1 MERAPA
7 RTPER
12 PGLAGPLPSLPP
24 PSSVPPVS
32 RLLETLVAL
41 AALVAPGE
49 AAPRSAPAQDA
60 VRGRIPVTI
69 VDGRLVVSCDL
80 STPFRRIPAN
90 LLVEFEQPH
99 GLVLHNKAAAPLR
112 CENPD
117 GTTIPIRIHLPE
129 FDLEVPRRELGDE
142 EFMEEFTKYHSEELG
157 ENALVGSIGYEVL
170 REHAVRFDLAQ
181 GSLHLRPLG
190 AEPAGPVRPAENQ
203 DGSWTLPLSEHA
215 GLLWLTVVGEGGTP
229 FAMAVGCSRA
239 DTLVDAV
246 VCEQRGRPA
255 GDLGKLLLGGIDLAE
270 FVAPRPEPLALV
282 HPDEPLGVL
291 GINLL
296 RHLSLDVDRR
306 ARAAVVRV
314 TRPAEFPEA
323 DLDFFRARLSEDAD
337 TLEEHLERHAEAR
350 LAREAAELLLTWR
363 FDEFAEEEDTTR
375 AVDWIARTTPEDL
388 RTTRMLDLM
397 KVLADDARSAE
408 LLEAGR
414 LGIEAGRED
423 RYPNAV
429 HEVHGRM
436 GRERLARDEGRE
448 AWRHLLSASFGLP
461 SSGPI
466 NLDLGRY
473 YESQGRYRRAFSRYV
488 QAVLDAESG
497 PDALEAMARV
507 QPLLDPDEPFGV
519 DLIER
524 MIAGKVRSY
533 GAPTRYEPDAD
544 DPPSRTVLVEFFTN
558 AWLGDDTRGAIGGAL
573 GFEGA
578 AAYFEDAP
586 VVFLSHHL
594 PEPRVDPLCTA
605 LGASRAARVGAGG
618 PTAIVTDGVRRSAGA
633 GRWRDAEAIAK
644 LARREIEGRL
654 ARPTDWELGLEG
666 SLEGGTV
673 RGALDV
679 LGPTEADRNL
689 VVVLTE
695 RGVLFP
701 GKTGVVVHRHL
712 ARAALTA
719 PGGVGWDPV
728 DGYQRVEFEVALET
742 VTRGLE
748 EHLDEL
754 ARTGVGTTVRVST
767 RLDPAQVGLAA
778 WVEDAVTGEVLQAA
792 QLFLGPEDEE

>member
-1 MERAPA
+1 M
-7 RTPER
+7 
-12 PGLAGPLPSLPP
+12 
-24 PSSVPPVS
+24 S
-32 RLLETLVAL
+32 RLLLLLVSL
-41 AALVAPGE
+41 CLG
-49 AAPRSAPAQDA
+49 APALCAQEP
-60 VRGRIPVTI
+60 VRGRVPVTL

-99 GLVLHNKAAAPLR
+99 GLILHNRAAAPLR

-142 EFMEEFTKYHSEELG
+142 EFMEDFTKYHSEELG

-170 REHAVRFDLAQ
+170 REHAIRFDLAQ
-181 GSLHLRPLG
+181 GLLEFRPLG
-190 AEPAGPVRPAENQ
+190 PEPAGPVLPAENP
-203 DGSWTLPLSEHA
+203 DGSWTVPLDEHA
-215 GLLWLTVVGEGGTP
+215 GLLWVTVVAEDGTP

-239 DTLVDAV
+239 DTLVDART
-246 VCEQRGRPA
+246 CERRRRPA
-255 GDLGKLLLGGIDLAE
+255 GDLGALRLGGVDLAE

-282 HPDEPLGVL
+282 HPDTPLGVL
-291 GINLL
+291 GVNLL
-296 RHLSLDVDRR
+296 RHLSVDVDRVARR
-306 ARAAVVRV
+306 AVIRV
-314 TRPAEFPEA
+314 TRPPVFPEA
-323 DLDFFRARLSEDAD
+323 DLDFFRTRLTEDGD
-337 TLEEHLERHAEAR
+337 ELEAHLERHPEAR

-363 FDEFAEEEDTTR
+363 FDEAAAEEDTVR

-397 KVLADDARSAE
+397 KVLSDDARSAE
-408 LLEAGR
+408 LLAAGQ
-414 LGIEAGRED
+414 LGIASGRED

-461 SSGPI
+461 GNGPI

-473 YESQGRYRRAFSRYV
+473 YESQGRYRRAFSRFV
-488 QAVLDAESG
+488 QAVLDPESG
-497 PDALEAMARV
+497 PAALEAMARV

-519 DLIER
+519 ELIER
-524 MIAGKVRSY
+524 MIAGKVRSF
-533 GAPTRYEPDAD
+533 GAPNRWEPDPDA
-544 DPPSRTVLVEFFTN
+544 PPSRTVLVEFFTN

-578 AAYFEDAP
+578 ASYFEGGP

-594 PEPRVDPLCTA
+594 PDPRVDPLCTSLA
-605 LGASRAARVGAGG
+605 ARRAARHGVGQPA
-618 PTAIVTDGVRRSAGA
+618 VQVVDGVRQAPGA
-633 GRWRDAEAIAK
+633 GRWRDAEAISQRVRSAV
-644 LARREIEGRL
+644 EGRL
-654 ARPTDWELGLEG
+654 GQPTDWELGLEG
-666 SLEGGTV
+666 EIDGDTL
-673 RGALDV
+673 RGALDA
-679 LGPTEADRNL
+679 LGPTEAGRRL

-712 ARAALTA
+712 ARAELTET
-719 PGGVGWDPV
+719 GGAAWDPL
-728 DGYQRVEFEVALET
+728 DGYQRVEFEVSLSEVTADLEA
-742 VTRGLE
+742 
-748 EHLDEL
+748 HLDEL

-767 RLDPAQVGLAA
+767 RLDPAQLGLAA
-778 WVEDAVTGEVLQAA
+778 WVEDAATGEVVQAT
-792 QLFLGPEDEE
+792 QLFLGTEQDR